1 MTAIDN
7 QTDRAERIDIH
18 RLVLFVLLTPLFLA
32 VFMFLPAGTWLWGK
46 GWLLIAVFTV
56 SAIAASLCLRRV
68 NPDIMA
74 ARINKHVG
82 TETWDKPLIVLLVL
96 GWLASFPVAALDD
109 ERFQWLPVQWWVV
122 ALGYALLLVG
132 MGILTWAEAVN
143 KFFEPTVRIQA
154 DRGQHVISSGPYDI
168 VRHPG
173 YVGGMLFFLGTALC
187 LGSLWALIPAGL
199 ASLVLVLRT
208 KWEDEMLREKL
219 SGYKEYAQR
228 VRFRLVPGVW

>member
-1 MTAIDN
+1 
-7 QTDRAERIDIH
+7 
-18 RLVLFVLLTPLFLA
+18 
-32 VFMFLPAGTWLWGK
+32 AGTWLWAK
-46 GWLLIAVFTV
+46 GWLLVAVFVV
-56 SAIAASLCLRRV
+56 SAVVASLYLRQV

-74 ARINKHVG
+74 ARINKHEG
-82 TETWDKPLIVLLVL
+82 TEPWDKLLVVCL
-96 GWLASFPVAALDD
+96 LVAWIATFPVAALDD
-109 ERFQWLPVQWWVV
+109 ERFQWLPVSWWVV

-154 DRGQHVISSGPYDI
+154 DRGHHVIDTGPYGI

-199 ASLVLVLRT
+199 SSLGLILRT
-208 KWEDEMLREKL
+208 RWEDEMLQTKL
-219 SGYKEYAQR
+219 AGYKEYTER
-228 VRFRLVPGVW
+228 VRYR